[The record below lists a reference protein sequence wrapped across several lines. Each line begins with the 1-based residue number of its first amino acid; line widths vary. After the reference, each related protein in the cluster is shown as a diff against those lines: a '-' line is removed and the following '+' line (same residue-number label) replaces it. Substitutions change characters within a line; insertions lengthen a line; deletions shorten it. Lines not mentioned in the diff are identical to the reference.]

1 MFNPWFPEFSVHPTT
16 MVGSC
21 WFIITVVMTIV
32 FDFDDG
38 DDDDDGDE
46 IIIHNDL

>member
-1 MFNPWFPEFSVHPTT
+1 